1 MKLYSPRCDA
11 IGVVLLG
18 ILLALPHPALA
29 SVIVVGDGT
38 PLSWTADAFK
48 DALAAAA
55 DAGTHYRVIRFECGD
70 EPLTIQA
77 PIDERPRNRC

>member
-1 MKLYSPRCDA
+1 M
-11 IGVVLLG
+11 
-18 ILLALPHPALA
+18 
-29 SVIVVGDGT
+29 IVVGDGT
-38 PLSWTADAFK
+38 PLSCTADAFK

>member
-1 MKLYSPRCDA
+1 MKLYSPRCAA

-38 PLSWTADAFK
+38 PLSCTADAFK